1 MKIKIYKSTA
11 DNRVVNK
18 TNYMTLIY
26 SNDNS
31 ILKKDTS
38 IMNIELSFS
47 VTNAQITEL
56 KNCNYVYIEELESY
70 YYIND
75 IRFEKGNI
83 CTLICSEDV
92 LMTYKEQIYLLD
104 CIIERQENKFNTYL
118 DDPEYKVYNY
128 RRIQTLEFP
137 NGFNKNDCQF
147 ILTIAGSEE

>member
-1 MKIKIYKSTA
+1 MKIEVYKSTA
-11 DNRVVNK
+11 DNRVVDKSNF
-18 TNYMTLIY
+18 MTIIF
-26 SNDNS
+26 SNDNCV
-31 ILKKDTS
+31 LKKDTS

-47 VTNAQITEL
+47 VTIEQINKL
-56 KNCNYVYIEELESY
+56 KNCNYVYVQELESY

-92 LMTYKEQIYLLD
+92 LMTYKNEIYLLD
-104 CIIERQENKFNTYL
+104 CIIERQENNFNTYL

-137 NGFNKNDCQF
+137 NGFDKNNCQF